1 MTDEVK
7 PGNTQPEVASG
18 YGEADSEAAS
28 MEKAARKD
36 ELRSQV
42 GASKADPAASKAA
55 AKIPPAE
62 AGPIGHGTSEIDIK
76 RHIAEAARRKSDEA
90 SRAKDP

>member
-36 ELRSQV
+36 ELRGQT
-42 GASKADPAASKAA
+42 GASKADRAASEAA
-55 AKIPPAE
+55 AKILPAE
-62 AGPIGHGTSEIDIK
+62 AGPVGYGTSEVDIK
-76 RHIAEAARRKSDEA
+76 RNIVEAARRKSDEVT
-90 SRAKDP
+90 RTKDP